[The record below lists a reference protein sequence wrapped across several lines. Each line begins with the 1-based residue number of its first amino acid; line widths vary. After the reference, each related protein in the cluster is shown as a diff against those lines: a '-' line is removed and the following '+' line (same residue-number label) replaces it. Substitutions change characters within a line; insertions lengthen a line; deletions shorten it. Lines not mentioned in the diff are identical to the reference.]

1 MENRIQIL
9 LIEDHIPDA
18 RLIHEYIRQVTHQRY
33 NLIIAG
39 TLKEGRE
46 ILFNKKIDIILLDL
60 NLPDSMGFD
69 TFENIY
75 SEFPLHPI
83 VVLTGETDEKL
94 GLRAVKSGG
103 QDFISKNDLSSK
115 YLSRVINYA
124 IERNQLQRNLHQ
136 AQDLAK
142 IGNWDLNIET
152 NEMTCSPIVYS
163 IFETKQGEEFRTLQD
178 YLMAV
183 HPEDQQEV
191 ALKLKKV
198 FEDGGSFEVDHRI
211 AFPDGRVKYSV
222 FQGKAQ
228 MNQDNHPEKLVGSVQ
243 DITERKQIEDLKQM
257 NELNARAMQLRQEFL
272 AKTSH
277 EIRTPLN
284 PILLLTTLLLD
295 SNLSSTQREQLEA
308 IKSAGETL
316 LAVVNDIL
324 DLSKIEAG
332 KIDFSHHGFN
342 LRQVFDHV
350 EDMME
355 LSANGKGLK
364 LIFNLDNRIPERL
377 VGDNVRLTQILLNL
391 VGNAIKFTH
400 KGNITIEA
408 KLIDQSKEK
417 VNIYF
422 KVSDTGIG
430 IPQDKLKVIF
440 ESFQQIENEDNR
452 RQGGT
457 GLGLTIV
464 RQLVKLQGGNI
475 NVTSNVG
482 EGSAFDF
489 ELGFDLTLPEEG
501 PKPEVVIDK
510 TKFTGMEILLVEDN
524 PLNQMV
530 TRKLLSD
537 WGIDIQIAN
546 NGRECIEKL
555 EEKNYDLILM
565 DVQMPEMNGYEA
577 TQHIREKMDSPYREI
592 PIIALTANA
601 FTGSDD
607 ECLRVG
613 MNDYVSKPIEIAN
626 LYTKI
631 LQHARTGKRKL
642 DSTQQSNGK
651 QQLHVNGNGSN
662 NSPKEESL
670 KTLDNMP
677 LKQYTDLTY
686 LEQISGGDA
695 TIIRKTIEKFLETT
709 PDMLEKMSLQLDNKE
724 YDELGKTVHKL
735 KSSVAFMG
743 INSIKETI
751 LEVEKVIK
759 THSNQQTLQALVG
772 KIREVIESSFAEL
785 ENSLPTH

>member
-1 MENRIQIL
+1 MENKIRIL
-9 LIEDHIPDA
+9 LIEDNPADA
-18 RLIHEYIRQVTHQRY
+18 RLIHEYLRQVTHQRY
-33 NLIIAG
+33 HLVTAD
-39 TLKEGRE
+39 TLKKGRE
-46 ILFNKKIDIILLDL
+46 TLLTTKTDIILLDL

-69 TFENIY
+69 TFENFY
-75 SEFPLHPI
+75 SEFPLYPI
-83 VVLTGETDEKL
+83 VVLTSQNDEKL
-94 GLRAVKSGG
+94 GLRAVKSGA
-103 QDFISKNDLSSK
+103 QDFVSKDDLTPK
-115 YLSRVINYA
+115 YLTRVIRYA
-124 IERNQLQRNLHQ
+124 IERTQLQRNLYQ
-136 AQDLAK
+136 AQQLAK
-142 IGNWDLNIET
+142 IGNWDINLDT
-152 NEMTCSPIVYS
+152 NEMTCSPIIYE
-163 IFETKQGEEFRTLQD
+163 IFEKKQGEEFKTLQD
-178 YLMAV
+178 YLVSV
-183 HPEDQQEV
+183 HPEDQEEV
-191 ALKLKKV
+191 ARKLKKV

-211 AFPDGRVKYSV
+211 LFSDHRIKHAV
-222 FQGKAQ
+222 FQGKTQ
-228 MNQDNHPEKLVGSVQ
+228 TDNNNQPERLVGSVQ
-243 DITERKQIEDLKQM
+243 DITERKQIEDLKQT
-257 NELNARAMQLRQEFL
+257 NELNIRAIQLRQEFL

-284 PILLLTTLLLD
+284 PILLLTTILLD
-295 SNLSSTQREQLEA
+295 SSLSSTQREQLEA

-364 LIFNLDNRIPERL
+364 LIFNLDPRIPDRL

-391 VGNAIKFTH
+391 VGNAVKFTH
-400 KGNITIEA
+400 KGEITIEA
-408 KLIDQSKEK
+408 KLKKQTKEDAK
-417 VNIYF
+417 IYF

-475 NVTSNVG
+475 NVTSMVG
-482 EGSAFDF
+482 VGSAFDF
-489 ELGFDLTLPEEG
+489 ELRFDLTLQEEG
-501 PKPEVVIDK
+501 PKQDVVIDK
-510 TKFTGMEILLVEDN
+510 SKVAGIEILLVEDN

-530 TRKLLSD
+530 TKKLLSD

-546 NGRECIEKL
+546 NGKECIENL
-555 EEKNYDLILM
+555 RAKNYDLILM

-577 TQHIREKMDSPYREI
+577 TRYIREQMEPPLRDV

-613 MNDYVSKPIEIAN
+613 MNDYLSKPIEIDT

-642 DSTQQSNGK
+642 DAGK
-651 QQLHVNGNGSN
+651 DFLYVNGNGTKISRE
-662 NSPKEESL
+662 EESQ
-670 KTLDNMP
+670 KTPENMP
-677 LKQYTDLTY
+677 IKQHTDLSY
-686 LEQISGGDA
+686 LQQISGGDE

-709 PDMLEKMSLQLDNKE
+709 PEMLEKMSLQLDE
-724 YDELGKTVHKL
+724 GAYEELGRTVHKL

-743 INSIKETI
+743 ITSIKETI
-751 LEVEKVIK
+751 LEVEKIIK
-759 THSNQQTLQALVG
+759 THSDFPLLPRLIG
-772 KIREVIESSFAEL
+772 KIREVIEQSFAEL
-785 ENSLPTH
+785 EKSLPTH

>member
-1 MENRIQIL
+1 MDNRIQIL

-18 RLIHEYIRQVTHQRY
+18 RLIHEYIRRVTHQRY
-33 NLIIAG
+33 NLTIAG
-39 TLKEGRE
+39 TLRQGRE
-46 ILFNKKIDIILLDL
+46 ILINQKVDIILLDL

-75 SEFPLHPI
+75 NEFPLHPI

-115 YLSRVINYA
+115 YLARVINYA

-136 AQDLAK
+136 AQELAK

-152 NEMTCSPIVYS
+152 NEMTCSKIVYS
-163 IFETKQGEEFRTLQD
+163 IFETKPGEEFRTLQD

-211 AFPDGRVKYSV
+211 SFPDGRIKHSV

-243 DITERKQIEDLKQM
+243 DITERKQIEDLKQT

-295 SNLSSTQREQLEA
+295 STLSSTQREQLEA

-364 LIFNLDNRIPERL
+364 LIFNLDNRIPEKL

-400 KGNITIEA
+400 KGTITIEA
-408 KLIDQSKEK
+408 RLINQSKEN

-475 NVTSNVG
+475 NVTSKVG

-501 PKPEVVIDK
+501 VKLEVVIDK
-510 TKFTGMEILLVEDN
+510 TKVTGMEILLVEDN

-555 EEKNYDLILM
+555 QEKNYDLILM

-577 TQHIREKMDSPYREI
+577 TQHIREKMESPFREI

-613 MNDYVSKPIEIAN
+613 MNDYLSKPIEIAN

-651 QQLHVNGNGSN
+651 EHSQVNGNGANHSI
-662 NSPKEESL
+662 KEESQKSL
-670 KTLDNMP
+670 ETMP
-677 LKQYTDLTY
+677 LKQYTDLSY

-709 PDMLEKMSLQLDNKE
+709 PDMLEKMSLQLANSE

-759 THSNQQTLQALVG
+759 THSNEQTLKALVG